1 MRQGCYALILGI
13 FLSALGV
20 QKADAIAH
28 GKEAPAISGSSW
40 INSAPLTINDLKGRV
55 ILVEFWTYG

>member
-1 MRQGCYALILGI
+1 MRQGFCTLILGI
-13 FLSALGV
+13 FLGGVGV
-20 QKADAIAH
+20 QKADAIPH

-40 INSAPLTINDLKGRV
+40 INSAPLKINDLKGRV